1 MDFSK
6 KTAIVTGG
14 AQGIGRGIAEKLS
27 FLGATVVIADIGES
41 QGMSLAALLSG
52 QGADVRFIKT
62 NMKHHEAVHQMVDQ
76 AAGIN
81 GTIDIL
87 VNCAGVLCEDAL
99 LEDQPIEVWDH
110 VMGVNLNGAFYSC
123 KYVLKYMHQQK
134 NGSIINISSTAAIA
148 VSSMDPPYAVS
159 KTALLGLTRS
169 IAYDYSKLGV
179 RCNAICPASTMTTMV
194 SEYLQTLPADVAQD
208 HQERWLRNIPM
219 GRLGTVEDIA
229 EAVAF
234 LASPASSFI
243 TGVALPVDGGL
254 CAV

>member
-1 MDFSK
+1 
-6 KTAIVTGG
+6 
-14 AQGIGRGIAEKLS
+14 
-27 FLGATVVIADIGES
+27 
-41 QGMSLAALLSG
+41 
-52 QGADVRFIKT
+52 
-62 NMKHHEAVHQMVDQ
+62 
-76 AAGIN
+76 
-81 GTIDIL
+81 
-87 VNCAGVLCEDAL
+87 
-99 LEDQPIEVWDH
+99 
-110 VMGVNLNGAFYSC
+110 
-123 KYVLKYMHQQK
+123 
-134 NGSIINISSTAAIA
+134 
-148 VSSMDPPYAVS
+148 MDPPYAVS